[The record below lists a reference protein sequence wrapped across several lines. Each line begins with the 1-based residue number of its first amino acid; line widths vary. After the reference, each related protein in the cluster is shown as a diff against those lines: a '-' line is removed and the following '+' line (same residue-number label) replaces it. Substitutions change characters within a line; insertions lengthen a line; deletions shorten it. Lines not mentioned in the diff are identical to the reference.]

1 MITMIGILT
10 QVVPCVLSIN
20 NLKSIEFYCWLEW
33 SLVYH
38 LKPFGQQRLQLA
50 HVFEGKIES
59 LKSGDCSLGEV
70 IAVELS
76 HGESHVSLG
85 VT

>member
-1 MITMIGILT
+1 MIAMIGILT

-20 NLKSIEFYCWLEW
+20 NLKSIKFYCWLW
-33 SLVYH
+33 LLLVYH

-50 HVFEGKIES
+50 HVFEGKI
-59 LKSGDCSLGEV
+59 KSFKSRDCSLAEV
-70 IAVELS
+70 VAVEFS
-76 HGESHVSLG
+76 HSQADVSLG